1 MRLAFRAPHRAAD
14 GVLRG
19 LKRHPCDVD
28 GVTAL
33 FADDATVVDERE
45 THHGRAAIRA
55 WRVGPASRFAY
66 TTEILGN
73 ESDDPD
79 RHVVTARLTGNF
91 PGSTVVLRHDFTLAG
106 ECIARLVIAP

>member
-1 MRLAFRAPHRAAD
+1 MDDVALRRPRGDLPLLRARRRARRR
-14 GVLRG
+14 RG
-19 LKRHPCDVD
+19 
-28 GVTAL
+28 TAL

-66 TTEILGN
+66 TTEILRT

-106 ECIARLVIAP
+106 ERIARLVIAP

>member
-1 MRLAFRAPHRAAD
+1 MMPLPAAPAVISRYFELD
-14 GVLRG
+14 GER
-19 LKRHPCDVD
+19 DVD

-66 TTEILGN
+66 TTEILGT

-106 ECIARLVIAP
+106 ERIARLVIAP